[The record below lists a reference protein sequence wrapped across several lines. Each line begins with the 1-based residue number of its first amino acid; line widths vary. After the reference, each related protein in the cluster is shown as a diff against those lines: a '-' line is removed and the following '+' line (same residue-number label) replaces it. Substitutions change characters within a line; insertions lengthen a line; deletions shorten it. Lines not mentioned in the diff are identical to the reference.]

1 MRVAKQW
8 ANKNIS
14 GATRLLGLT
23 RPTLAYRLKKIGIET

>member
-1 MRVAKQW
+1 MRVAMQR

-23 RPTLAYRLKKIGIET
+23 RPTLDYRLKKIGIEA